1 MKRQRNE
8 TNDVKI
14 APGKV
19 SLDDKH
25 GRPRQRSIGSSGL
38 GCIPPSLPPS
48 LPQTGKVSRP
58 PGAIHHNIGLFVP
71 AFTSITHSPSISPS
85 FPPPSFVLFVL
96 HYVTRTSLRSERRTA
111 MFLFLVRKAGRASDD
126 HPRNCSKKSL
136 PLCFLGQDFSQN

>member
-1 MKRQRNE
+1 MKRQRIE
-8 TNDVKI
+8 TGDVKI
-14 APGKV
+14 AAGKV
-19 SLDDKH
+19 SPDDKH

-38 GCIPPSLPPS
+38 GCNPGPPPS

-71 AFTSITHSPSISPS
+71 AFTSITHSPS

-126 HPRNCSKKSL
+126 HPRSCSNKSL
-136 PLCFLGQDFSQN
+136 PLCFLGQDSSQN